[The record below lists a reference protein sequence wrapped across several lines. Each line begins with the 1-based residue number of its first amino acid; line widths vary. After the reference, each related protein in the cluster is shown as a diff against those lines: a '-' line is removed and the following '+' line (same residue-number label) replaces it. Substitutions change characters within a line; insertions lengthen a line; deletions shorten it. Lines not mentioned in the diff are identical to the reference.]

1 MRRRAG
7 DEIVK
12 RLRENKGA
20 AASSTSPGEPAQNPG
35 RTRTWRIA
43 TSLWLIVLVALGLRL
58 GFAWK
63 NEMHYTHWVLS
74 SVPFLY
80 EPGNIAFSL
89 AIGHGFSSPF
99 HMATGPTAWEAPVYP
114 LLVAGIFRVF
124 GVYTFPSYVTTIG
137 LNIFFSTLACIPV
150 FFAGKRIGGLGVAA
164 GGAWLWAVFPNAIII
179 PYEWVWDTSLSTLLA
194 ASILWATLGL
204 EENHRARNWIGY
216 GLLWGFT
223 LMTNPTLLSGLP
235 LFLGWLAYRAHQR
248 GEDWILRPAMA
259 VGMIALCCAPW
270 TIRNYEVFHRFV
282 PLRSVLGLQLWLG
295 NNDAYRT
302 YFPGYLHPIDN
313 TAERNQYIRVGE
325 IDYMHGK
332 LGEAVDWM
340 TAHPGRVVKLSLRRF
355 VGIWTGSLTP
365 VKDFETHDSILVRFL
380 FLSNFLAGIGALA
393 GVIILWARR
402 NRYAFPAAVL
412 PVVFP
417 FAFYLTQALL
427 RYRHPIDPI
436 VMLLTAAALAEL
448 FRARRLPSAAAGT
461 AHAAPGS

>member
-1 MRRRAG
+1 MRRAG

-12 RLRENKGA
+12 RPHGENRT
-20 AASSTSPGEPAQNPG
+20 AASRAPSRISAEAPA
-35 RTRTWRIA
+35 RKRFFRIA

-58 GFAWK
+58 GFAW
-63 NEMHYTHWVLS
+63 EHQTHFTHWVLS

-80 EPGNIAFSL
+80 EPGNIAYSL

-99 HMATGPTAWEAPVYP
+99 HMSTGPTAWEAPVYP
-114 LLVAGIFRVF
+114 LLVAGVFRVF
-124 GVYTFPSYVTTIG
+124 GVYTFPSYVTTIL
-137 LNIFFSTLACIPV
+137 LNIIFSTLACIPV

-194 ASILWATLGL
+194 ATILWATLAL
-204 EENHRARNWIGY
+204 EENHRARNWICY

-235 LFLGWLAYRAHQR
+235 LFLAWLMYRAHKR
-248 GEDWILRPAMA
+248 GQDWIRRPAMA
-259 VGMIALCCAPW
+259 AGIIVLCCAPW

-302 YFPGYLHPIDN
+302 YFPGYLHPIDD
-313 TAERNQYIRVGE
+313 TAERNEYMRMGE
-325 IDYMHGK
+325 ISYMRAK
-332 LGEAVDWM
+332 QSEALRWM
-340 TAHPGRVVKLSLRRF
+340 IAHPARVARLSVRRF

-365 VKDFETHDSILVRFL
+365 VKDFEANHTFLVRFL
-380 FLSNFLAGIGALA
+380 FLSNILAGIGALA
-393 GVIILWARR
+393 GIVILWVRR

-412 PVVFP
+412 PIIFP

-436 VMLLTAAALAEL
+436 VMLLTAVAWVEL
-448 FRARRLPSAAAGT
+448 IHLRKMPASAPN
-461 AHAAPGS
+461 AAPWS

>member
-1 MRRRAG
+1 
-7 DEIVK
+7 VK
-12 RLRENKGA
+12 RLPGKKSARTLGT
-20 AASSTSPGEPAQNPG
+20 SSRVSAQNPG
-35 RTRTWRIA
+35 RRRILRIA

-58 GFAWK
+58 GFAWR
-63 NEMHYTHWVLS
+63 NETHFTHWVLS

-80 EPGNIAFSL
+80 EPGNIAYSL

-99 HMATGPTAWEAPVYP
+99 HMSTGPTAWEAPIYP
-114 LLVAGIFRVF
+114 LLVAGIFRFF
-124 GVYTFPSYVTTIG
+124 GVYTFPSYVTTIL
-137 LNIFFSTLACIPV
+137 LNILFSTLACIPV
-150 FFAGKRIGGLGVAA
+150 FFAGKRICGLGVAA

-204 EENHRARNWIGY
+204 EENHRARNWIWY
-216 GLLWGFT
+216 GLLWGFA

-235 LFLGWLAYRAHQR
+235 FFLGWLAYRAHKR
-248 GEDWILRPAMA
+248 GDDWIRRPAMA
-259 VGMIALCCAPW
+259 MGMIVLCCAPW
-270 TIRNYEVFHRFV
+270 TIRNYAVFHRFV

-302 YFPGYLHPIDN
+302 YFPGYLHPIDD
-313 TAERNQYIRVGE
+313 TAERNEYIRMGE
-325 IDYMHGK
+325 IDYMRGK
-332 LGEAVDWM
+332 LHEALDWM
-340 TAHPGRVVKLSLRRF
+340 MAHPGRVAKLSVRRF

-365 VKDFETHDSILVRFL
+365 LQDFETHRSFLLRFL
-380 FLSNFLAGIGALA
+380 FLSNFLAGIGALG
-393 GVIILWARR
+393 GVVILWVRR

-436 VMLLTAAALAEL
+436 VMLLAAVTLAEL
-448 FRARRLPSAAAGT
+448 FHARQRPPAAAIPSN
-461 AHAAPGS
+461 AAPGS